1 MFYTDGVIESADRDL
16 DAGIEWL
23 REQALHAV
31 DARGFSGMPKRVLKK
46 VPRGD
51 DDRAMLLLERLPVTS
66 PELDPEQSRRLGV

>member
-1 MFYTDGVIESADRDL
+1 
-16 DAGIEWL
+16 
-23 REQALHAV
+23 
-31 DARGFSGMPKRVLKK
+31 MPKRVLKK